1 MAIGWAVRALVAAA
15 AAGVPVEVPVRAP
28 LSLDAYAE
36 AAQGIADALLSP
48 AALRVQAALS
58 DMLLGPGAV
67 GYVRPVAALLQ
78 TVSVDQ
84 TKIEIPGAQ
93 DVLVAEKKFIQPHID
108 KACALVSP
116 FRGWLREA
124 RPDLVAAVDFTC
136 SFAASPDAFVADRN
150 HRLTAFAGIIASDD
164 ARAVEAAMRRHQ
176 SVASSYLEGDKASH
190 AIIALAARAAGLPDT
205 FLPVRRLLGFPTV
218 GAYEDSGMFR
228 AKPRAAWMCMAELDS
243 PAHNAKMADT
253 IAAQWRHADPAKR
266 KAIVVVSEKTYEE
279 VEKGLMFGPFVP
291 GDLNELFG
299 EGCWH
304 SLNRFG
310 VEQGVEPDGVT
321 PTVRPCDNGRSSL
334 TNACLDLDETI
345 SCESA
350 SFPALVAS
358 LFAER
363 GMRVPLEHSTDDVVK
378 AYRRMAAS
386 DAGTTVVALWDA
398 RVEAV
403 RFFLMPGHNFGLV
416 SAVLSWNRQS
426 QLVACLA
433 RRYFGV
439 PCAAYF
445 DDYDVCEPNWATPSG
460 KGVLHRLH
468 EWLGIPLATNAKD
481 VPPRPVNAFLGV
493 ITDLARAAQGL
504 VTMRSKPERVAK
516 LVLTGE
522 RYTVLGIPSEE
533 LKHFLGKCEYLHT
546 SAVSGKVGRA
556 AIGMLKRWDHS
567 RRRHK
572 GPGAGPTKEE
582 RAEWDEVA
590 REALEFLVHILP
602 RLPPRVFRFLE
613 KQRKPVILYTDAMYE
628 TSTGEARIGVAIYD
642 PEAADEGR
650 PPWKHISA
658 TVPAWVFRCWR
669 VRQQYIGPLETIA
682 PLIALLSAPES
693 FRGRDVVLFID
704 NTGALFGLGKG
715 DCREADSA
723 RIIHLFHAACLA
735 LRVRVWVEHVATG
748 ANLADM
754 PSRDD
759 FSLLRKLGSVPVD
772 AGDVFW
778 PDLSQGLTQAFL
790 DVWARLAGK
799 ESSADKR
806 SREAIEAALAA
817 MRAGPPVAAG
827 RPQGG
832 RARAREAAR

>member
-1 MAIGWAVRALVAAA
+1 M
-15 AAGVPVEVPVRAP
+15 
-28 LSLDAYAE
+28 
-36 AAQGIADALLSP
+36 
-48 AALRVQAALS
+48 
-58 DMLLGPGAV
+58 
-67 GYVRPVAALLQ
+67 
-78 TVSVDQ
+78 
-84 TKIEIPGAQ
+84 
-93 DVLVAEKKFIQPHID
+93 
-108 KACALVSP
+108 
-116 FRGWLREA
+116 
-124 RPDLVAAVDFTC
+124 
-136 SFAASPDAFVADRN
+136 
-150 HRLTAFAGIIASDD
+150 
-164 ARAVEAAMRRHQ
+164 
-176 SVASSYLEGDKASH
+176 
-190 AIIALAARAAGLPDT
+190 
-205 FLPVRRLLGFPTV
+205 
-218 GAYEDSGMFR
+218 
-228 AKPRAAWMCMAELDS
+228 
-243 PAHNAKMADT
+243 
-253 IAAQWRHADPAKR
+253 
-266 KAIVVVSEKTYEE
+266 
-279 VEKGLMFGPFVP
+279 
-291 GDLNELFG
+291 
-299 EGCWH
+299 
-304 SLNRFG
+304 
-310 VEQGVEPDGVT
+310 
-321 PTVRPCDNGRSSL
+321 
-334 TNACLDLDETI
+334 
-345 SCESA
+345 
-350 SFPALVAS
+350 
-358 LFAER
+358 
-363 GMRVPLEHSTDDVVK
+363 
-378 AYRRMAAS
+378 
-386 DAGTTVVALWDA
+386 
-398 RVEAV
+398 
-403 RFFLMPGHNFGLV
+403 
-416 SAVLSWNRQS
+416 
-426 QLVACLA
+426 
-433 RRYFGV
+433 
-439 PCAAYF
+439 
-445 DDYDVCEPNWATPSG
+445 
-460 KGVLHRLH
+460 
-468 EWLGIPLATNAKD
+468 
-481 VPPRPVNAFLGV
+481 NAFLGV
-493 ITDLARAAQGL
+493 ITDLSRAAQGL
-504 VTMRSKPERVAK
+504 VVMRSKPERVAK

-522 RYTVLGIPSEE
+522 RYTVLGIPGEE

-556 AIGMLKRWDHS
+556 AIGMLKRWDHA

-572 GPGAGPTKEE
+572 GPGAGPTEE
-582 RAEWDEVA
+582 DRAEWDEVA

-602 RLPPRVFRFLE
+602 RLPPRMFRFLE

-806 SREAIEAALAA
+806 SRKAIEAAIAA

-827 RPQGG
+827 RAHDS
-832 RARAREAAR
+832 RARARAAAR